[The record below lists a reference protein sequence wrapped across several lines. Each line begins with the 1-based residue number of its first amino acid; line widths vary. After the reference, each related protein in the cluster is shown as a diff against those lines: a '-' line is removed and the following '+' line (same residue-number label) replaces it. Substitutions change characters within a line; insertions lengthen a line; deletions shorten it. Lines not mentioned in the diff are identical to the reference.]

1 MNLKDRIK
9 PTMPKMASKPTDNS
23 SIPQLVSELLESVT
37 IIHKFHLVSKSYS
50 EHVALGDFYDEIG
63 DLADTIFES
72 SSWRDNAIEIPAPNL
87 NGSSPVNYLE
97 KLANFVEQTRLV
109 TTYSDLQNQM
119 DEVKTLIFQ
128 TLYKLKNLR

>member
-9 PTMPKMASKPTDNS
+9 PSTPKYTV
-23 SIPQLVSELLESVT
+23 PQLVAELLESVT

-50 EHVALGDFYDEIG
+50 EHIALGEFYDEIG
-63 DLADTIFES
+63 DLADTIFET
-72 SSWRDNAIEIPAPNL
+72 SSWRNNSIEIPMANI
-87 NGSSPVNYLE
+87 NDSTPVNYLE

-128 TLYKLKNLR
+128 TLYKLKNLK